1 MSKAAVTGGAGFV
14 GSHIV
19 DELIKND
26 FEVVVIDNLP
36 IENIN
41 NLNHLR
47 RNSKMSYI
55 QASVNDLTLMQKQFS
70 SVDYV
75 FHFAAIP
82 YTRDNFDN
90 PISYYEANSKGTL
103 CVLQAAKDNGV
114 KKVILASSSAVYGNE
129 PTLPKKESMIPEPS
143 SPYAITKVTAEMYC
157 SIFQRVYNLQ
167 TLCLRYFNIYGPRQ
181 NPNSQLASVIPKFIQ
196 KVNEGK
202 SPVIF
207 GDGTHTR
214 DFVFVGDV
222 ARASLLAAISSATG
236 IYNIGTGKEISL
248 NEIAQTIIRLMG
260 RNDIRPVYE
269 GGINNEIKYSVADI
283 SKAQDFGYEPHYSLE
298 QGLKKTIETWNN

>member
-157 SIFQRVYNLQ
+157 SIFQRVL
-167 TLCLRYFNIYGPRQ
+167 
-181 NPNSQLASVIPKFIQ
+181 
-196 KVNEGK
+196 
-202 SPVIF
+202 
-207 GDGTHTR
+207 
-214 DFVFVGDV
+214 
-222 ARASLLAAISSATG
+222 
-236 IYNIGTGKEISL
+236 
-248 NEIAQTIIRLMG
+248 
-260 RNDIRPVYE
+260 
-269 GGINNEIKYSVADI
+269 
-283 SKAQDFGYEPHYSLE
+283 
-298 QGLKKTIETWNN
+298 